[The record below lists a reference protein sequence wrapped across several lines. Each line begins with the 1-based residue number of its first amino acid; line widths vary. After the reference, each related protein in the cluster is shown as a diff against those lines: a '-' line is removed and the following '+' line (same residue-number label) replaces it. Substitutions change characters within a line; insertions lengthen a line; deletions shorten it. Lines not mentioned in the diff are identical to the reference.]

1 MGKII
6 KKRIYSIGDDNL
18 KRFNEGDTVYFVAS
32 SIFVR
37 KAKVVRNA
45 GGFCTII
52 FDGNGNC
59 GTSGTRVRESKLYR
73 TEEEVELLQSQIDEA
88 SSTSERVKLF
98 KQLKKINEQLLEL
111 NKYEEVVHHWGDK
124 MEPMDLDDGVKAN
137 YVKFQELL
145 AKIK

>member
-1 MGKII
+1 MKE
-6 KKRIYSIGDDNL
+6 DNKL

-32 SIFVR
+32 FIFVR

-73 TEEEVELLQSQIDEA
+73 TKEEANEV
-88 SSTSERVKLF
+88 VKLH
-98 KQLKKINEQLLEL
+98 KEA
-111 NKYEEVVHHWGDK
+111 NKRR
-124 MEPMDLDDGVKAN
+124 
-137 YVKFQELL
+137 
-145 AKIK
+145 

>member
-1 MGKII
+1 M
-6 KKRIYSIGDDNL
+6 

-32 SIFVR
+32 SVFVR

-73 TEEEVELLQSQIDEA
+73 TEEEAKKVVEQHQNA
-88 SSTSERVKLF
+88 
-98 KQLKKINEQLLEL
+98 
-111 NKYEEVVHHWGDK
+111 NKWR
-124 MEPMDLDDGVKAN
+124 
-137 YVKFQELL
+137 
-145 AKIK
+145 

>member
-1 MGKII
+1 M
-6 KKRIYSIGDDNL
+6 
-18 KRFNEGDTVYFVAS
+18 KRFNEGDTVYFIAS

-73 TEEEVELLQSQIDEA
+73 TEEEAKKVVEQHQNA
-88 SSTSERVKLF
+88 
-98 KQLKKINEQLLEL
+98 
-111 NKYEEVVHHWGDK
+111 NKWR
-124 MEPMDLDDGVKAN
+124 
-137 YVKFQELL
+137 
-145 AKIK
+145 

>member
-1 MGKII
+1 MSIDIEGSQASDILFS
-6 KKRIYSIGDDNL
+6 YTFLIGDDNL
-18 KRFNEGDTVYFVAS
+18 KRFNEGDTVYFIAS

-73 TEEEVELLQSQIDEA
+73 TQEEANAIVKQHKEA
-88 SSTSERVKLF
+88 
-98 KQLKKINEQLLEL
+98 
-111 NKYEEVVHHWGDK
+111 NKRR
-124 MEPMDLDDGVKAN
+124 
-137 YVKFQELL
+137 
-145 AKIK
+145 

>member
-18 KRFNEGDTVYFVAS
+18 KRYNEGDTVYFIAS

-73 TEEEVELLQSQIDEA
+73 TEEEAKKVVEQHQNA
-88 SSTSERVKLF
+88 
-98 KQLKKINEQLLEL
+98 
-111 NKYEEVVHHWGDK
+111 NKWR
-124 MEPMDLDDGVKAN
+124 
-137 YVKFQELL
+137 
-145 AKIK
+145 

>member
-1 MGKII
+1 MEVNTL
-6 KKRIYSIGDDNL
+6 KK
-18 KRFNEGDTVYFVAS
+18 FNEGDVVYFIS
-32 SIFVR
+32 SSVFIK
-37 KAKVVRNA
+37 KATVIRNA
-45 GGFCTII
+45 GEFCTIR
-52 FDGNGNC
+52 FSDGDC

-73 TEEEVELLQSQIDEA
+73 TEEEVELLQNQIDDA
-88 SSTSERVKLF
+88 SSVSERVKLS

-137 YVKFQELL
+137 YAKFQELL

>member
-1 MGKII
+1 MKKLQELTLFDKFLFDETMDIPEAHEAVLQII
-6 KKRIYSIGDDNL
+6 FGDDNL
-18 KRFNEGDTVYFVAS
+18 KRFNEGDTVYFIAS

-73 TEEEVELLQSQIDEA
+73 TQEEANAIVKQHKEA
-88 SSTSERVKLF
+88 
-98 KQLKKINEQLLEL
+98 
-111 NKYEEVVHHWGDK
+111 NKRR
-124 MEPMDLDDGVKAN
+124 
-137 YVKFQELL
+137 
-145 AKIK
+145 

>member
-18 KRFNEGDTVYFVAS
+18 KRFIEGDTVYFIAS

-59 GTSGTRVRESKLYR
+59 GISGTRVRESKLYR
-73 TEEEVELLQSQIDEA
+73 TQEEA
-88 SSTSERVKLF
+88 
-98 KQLKKINEQLLEL
+98 N
-111 NKYEEVVHHWGDK
+111 EVVKQHK
-124 MEPMDLDDGVKAN
+124 EVNKRR
-137 YVKFQELL
+137 
-145 AKIK
+145 